1 MNRLKCDDLLI
12 GTILITKNK
21 FKWRKIGYRKWVCTG
36 TSNED
41 TWAVGSIY
49 EDNERDTLR
58 EDDTIIPPF
67 NYYYEQLERYIGS

>member
-1 MNRLKCDDLLI
+1 MNRLKCDDVPP

-21 FKWRKIGYRKWVCTG
+21 YKWRKTGHREWVCTG

-49 EDNERDTLR
+49 KDDEGDTFSK
-58 EDDTIIPPF
+58 DDLIIPPF
-67 NYYYEQLERYIGS
+67 TYYYEQLERYIGS